1 MNFRIGSASSRSRR
15 MRWASM
21 TALAGMLALG
31 LAACGSTGS
40 GATTGAN
47 CPDTSNLHL
56 VSSGKMTIA
65 SDTTYAPAE
74 FEDPNKPGSYIGY
87 DLDLAKELAARMC
100 LTPVIQKADF
110 SAIIP
115 DISGPALGSQKYDA
129 SFSSF
134 TINNDRLAKV
144 NMIPYFQAGESILVP
159 KGNPKNIKSIKDMCG
174 LVVAVQD
181 GTVEKDEL
189 DDANGKGPGTSGQTP
204 DCKDK
209 NIRIYHNAD
218 QNLVNQQVVNG
229 SADAAYADEPIVGY
243 AVSQNA
249 GKVENAGRNVAPAPQ
264 GIVVRKDNADL
275 ENAMKT
281 ALKAMITDGK
291 YLEILKHWGVETG
304 SYTTGV

>member
-1 MNFRIGSASSRSRR
+1 MDFRNGLARRPMRWGSAF
-15 MRWASM
+15 
-21 TALAGMLALG
+21 ALAGMLALG
-31 LAACGSTGS
+31 LAACGSTSGG

-47 CPDTSNLHL
+47 CPDTSKLHL
-56 VSSGKMTIA
+56 VSSGKLTIA

-144 NMIPYFQAGESILVP
+144 DMIPYFQAGETIMVA
-159 KGNPKNIKSIKDMCG
+159 KGNPKNIKAIKDMCG

-189 DDANGKGPGTSGQTP
+189 DDANGNGPGNSGQEP
-204 DCKDK
+204 VCKD
-209 NIRIYHNAD
+209 NHIRVYHNSD
-218 QNLVNQQVVNG
+218 QGLVTRQVVTG
-229 SADAAYADEPIVGY
+229 SADAMYADEPIVGY

-249 GKVENAGRNVAPAPQ
+249 GKVESAGNNVAPSPQ

-275 ENAMKT
+275 ETAMKT
-281 ALKAMITDGK
+281 ALKAMINDGK
-291 YLEILKHWGVETG
+291 YQAILKQWGVDSG
-304 SYTTGV
+304 AYTTGV